1 MKYLKAVLLSLV
13 LMFGFGMAFAPAHA
27 AAAYDPLN
35 ATCNNAGDGEAQS
48 PTCGS
53 RTNTNPLTGTD
64 GLLMK
69 ITRIIAIIS
78 GVTAIIVIIVGG
90 ARYMTADGDSQ
101 KAAGARN
108 AVIGALVGLFI
119 ISLSTLIIN
128 FVLTKIG

>member
-1 MKYLKAVLLSLV
+1 MNYLKAVLLSLV
-13 LMFGFGMAFAPAHA
+13 LMFGLGMAFAPARL

-35 ATCNNAGDGEAQS
+35 ATCNNAGDGESQS

-53 RTNTNPLTGTD
+53 RTSTNPLTGTD

-69 ITRIIAIIS
+69 ITRIIALIS
-78 GVTAIIVIIVGG
+78 GATAIIVIIVGG
-90 ARYMTADGDSQ
+90 ARYMTADGDAQ

-108 AVIGALVGLFI
+108 AVVGALVGLFI